1 MSAYSDE
8 VLVIEALGDSHTA
21 FEQLVKQYEYHVLRT
36 IASIISDEQ
45 AAQDVAQETF
55 LAAWCDLA
63 KLKEKHK
70 FGGWLNQIAINLS
83 RHWLRDQR
91 KYYQDTAS
99 LTGVVCLLQ
108 EQRHN
113 REKLRQRVWEAIDEL
128 GEDHREAVILH
139 YISGYTYREISD
151 MLSVPVSTIQGRL
164 QKARNQLRKEFL
176 DMVTQLQLEIDA
188 TFHKFLKENAKQNGV
203 SVEGLVIR
211 LIERYKRDLDNP
223 EIAVRRVPMRDIWG
237 FLIYGAPSPD
247 GRYLSVTNWENFN
260 LAVRDLTTGETR
272 DITDE
277 GTSGPSPHRMARH
290 FTWSPDSKQIAYVWW
305 NEGYNELRIVGLDGS
320 KPRVLWNEDG
330 ELSCITPCDWSQD
343 GKFIVA
349 GANKVDG
356 TSEIVLVSVADGSLR
371 TLKSLEDHRPHFDK
385 MSFSPDRRYIVY
397 DRPVKE
403 NNGFRGLFLLATD
416 GSGEEISLVG
426 HPDSHDFSP
435 LWAPDGKTIVYRNN
449 RDPMNT
455 TSLWLTRVIDG
466 KQVGGPQFVMR
477 GAGNIWPL
485 GFTSEG
491 SLYYGI
497 HCDDRRSDIYI
508 ASLDMETG
516 ELLSQPTRLPSEGSN
531 GSPSWSPDGKKL
543 AYVSRR
549 PSPKGAVYAFREVLV
564 IRCMETGEERELFP
578 KILSIEAYYPHRWS
592 PDERYLLCGGHY
604 NRGIHLIDVQTGDV
618 TTVVDGHRIRIW
630 GPTWSADGK
639 TILYI
644 RQRIEKGDW
653 SFSIVAHDLA
663 TGQERELYPGGSSWI
678 YLVISPDGRE
688 LAFSDEGR
696 TALKVIPTVGGE
708 ARELFRLRNEAGK
721 IRESIV
727 PFMWT
732 LDGHHLLFEK
742 HENWPDPPYKRSRE
756 TWRIPAEGGEPER
769 PWGKEKRISPKA
781 SFHPDGQHIAL
792 RKDSG
797 GPEQK
802 ELWVIENLLTTFA
815 ADK

>member
-1 MSAYSDE
+1 MKTRSPGSLSTGDKDMSAYSHDQL
-8 VLVIEALGDSHTA
+8 VLEAMGDSQQA
-21 FEQLVKQYEYHVLRT
+21 FAELVQQYQHRVLRT
-36 IASIISDEQ
+36 IASIIRDEQ
-45 AAQDVAQETF
+45 AAQDMAQETF
-55 LAAWCDLA
+55 LSAWSNLA
-63 KLKEKHK
+63 KLKQREK
-70 FGGWLNQIAINLS
+70 FGIWLNQIAINLAKD
-83 RHWLRDQR
+83 WLKDQR
-91 KYYQDTAS
+91 KRQEKIVFTSEDVVLRIPEPEYQS
-99 LTGVVCLLQ
+99 
-108 EQRHN
+108 
-113 REKLRQRVWEAIDEL
+113 EKLRQEVWDAIDGL
-128 GEDHREAVILH
+128 AGDHREVVILH
-139 YISGYTYREISD
+139 YISGYSYKEIGD
-151 MLSVPVSTIQGRL
+151 MLSIPTSTIVGRL

-176 DMVTQLQLEIDA
+176 DMVTQLQLEIDS
-188 TFHKFLKENAKQNGV
+188 TVHKFLKENAKQNGV

-466 KQVGGPQFVMR
+466 KQVGGPQLVMR

-618 TTVVDGHRIRIW
+618 TRLVQFDPADNTKTTYGALA
-630 GPTWSADGK
+630 PDGK
-639 TILYI
+639 AVFYV
-644 RQRIEKGDW
+644 RSGDGEGRRIMVYNLDTDREK
-653 SFSIVAHDLA
+653 
-663 TGQERELYPGGSSWI
+663 ELYREGIHWSGFG
-678 YLVISPDGRE
+678 LGR
-688 LAFSDEGR
+688 
-696 TALKVIPTVGGE
+696 
-708 ARELFRLRNEAGK
+708 
-721 IRESIV
+721 
-727 PFMWT
+727 
-732 LDGHHLLFEK
+732 
-742 HENWPDPPYKRSRE
+742 
-756 TWRIPAEGGEPER
+756 
-769 PWGKEKRISPKA
+769 
-781 SFHPDGQHIAL
+781 FHIH
-792 RKDSG
+792 KM
-797 GPEQK
+797 
-802 ELWVIENLLTTFA
+802 TFH
-815 ADK
+815 